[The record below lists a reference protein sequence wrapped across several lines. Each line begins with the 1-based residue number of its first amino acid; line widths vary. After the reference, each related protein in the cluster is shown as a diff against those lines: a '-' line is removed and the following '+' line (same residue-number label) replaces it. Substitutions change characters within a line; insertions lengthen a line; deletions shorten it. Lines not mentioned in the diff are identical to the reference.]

1 MGDSWRGRRVLITG
15 ASSGLGE
22 ALVHVL
28 AREGAELALTARR
41 VELLD
46 QLAATLAVHEP
57 TIHTFYCDLAQPGA
71 AAALVTQAEAAMDG
85 VDLLIL
91 NAGAVREEHLLDSD
105 EEASRAMM
113 EVNLW
118 SGYSAIRA
126 ALPGMLK
133 RGSGHIAVI
142 TSFCAYAHLPLSS
155 AYSASKAA
163 MASLSLVLANE
174 LPREIGVT
182 LVYPGIIRTPMF
194 DHVQREVPVMR
205 KLAFLGIDPE
215 PAARAVLQAVRR
227 RKRRLYL
234 TAAAKAMAFSMR
246 LAPQWTDAAVAHI
259 YRRLPSEWLGRS

>member
-1 MGDSWRGRRVLITG
+1 MGHSLRGRRVLITG

-22 ALVHVL
+22 ALAHVL
-28 AREGAELALTARR
+28 AREGAELALAARR

-46 QLAATLAVHEP
+46 QFAATPAVHGA
-57 TIHTFYCDLAQPGA
+57 TIHTFYCDLGQPGA
-71 AAALVTQAEAAMDG
+71 AATLVTQAEAAMG
-85 VDLLIL
+85 GLDLLIL
-91 NAGAVREEHLLDSD
+91 NAGAVREEHLLNSD
-105 EEASRAMM
+105 EQASREMM

-118 SGYSAIRA
+118 SGYAAMRA
-126 ALPGMLK
+126 ALPGMIE
-133 RGSGHIAVI
+133 RESGHIAVI

-155 AYSASKAA
+155 VYAASKAA

-174 LPREIGVT
+174 LPRNIGVT

-194 DHVQREVPVMR
+194 DQVQREVPVMR

-215 PAARAVLQAVRR
+215 PAAHAVLHAVRR

-259 YRRLPSEWLGRS
+259 YRRLPSKWLGSL